1 MNQTSIIID
10 AKFSS
15 QKSCYNTL
23 NSNKNRSEGF
33 KFMVKA
39 KQQNFD
45 FIQNYQRTTHGGSL
59 SLKKRKSYRPLAT
72 NRVLHLVLKSS
83 KANPINKGKKCS
95 LLNPTNHAITKI
107 IYEEAHKY
115 KVKILGEIIL
125 NHSHA
130 HIAIK
135 VPSREAYKAFIR
147 TITAR
152 IVKYLSQ
159 ITKRNLKGF
168 FDLLPFTRVL
178 NKGENPK
185 HLKNYFDNNAQE
197 ARGLLHRK
205 KKRDH
210 IRVSNF

>member
-1 MNQTSIIID
+1 
-10 AKFSS
+10 
-15 QKSCYNTL
+15 
-23 NSNKNRSEGF
+23 
-33 KFMVKA
+33 MVKA

-45 FIQNYQRTTHGGSL
+45 FMQNYQRTTHGGSL

-83 KANPINKGKKCS
+83 QYNPINKGKKCS
-95 LLNPTNHAITKI
+95 LLNPTNHAIIKI
-107 IYEEAHKY
+107 IYEQAHKY

-135 VPSREAYKAFIR
+135 VPSRPVYKAFIR
-147 TITAR
+147 TLTAR

-178 NKGENPK
+178 NKGENLK
-185 HLKNYFDNNAQE
+185 HLKNYFNDNARE
-197 ARGLLHRK
+197 ARGMLHRK
-205 KKRDH
+205 KKQTLLADNPKKVPPQPH
-210 IRVSNF
+210 SFENLKQTRVHNSSLSG

>member
-1 MNQTSIIID
+1 
-10 AKFSS
+10 
-15 QKSCYNTL
+15 
-23 NSNKNRSEGF
+23 
-33 KFMVKA
+33 MVKA

-45 FIQNYQRTTHGGSL
+45 FMQNYQRTTHGGSL

-72 NRVLHLVLKSS
+72 NRALHLVLKSS
-83 KANPINKGKKCS
+83 KDNPINKGKKCS
-95 LLNPTNHAITKI
+95 LLNPTNYAITKI
-107 IYEEAHKY
+107 IYEQAHKY

-178 NKGENPK
+178 NKGENPQ
-185 HLKNYFDNNAQE
+185 HLRNYFDDNAQE
-197 ARGLLHRK
+197 ARGLLNRK
-205 KKRDH
+205 KKQSLLRENLEQTP
-210 IRVSNF
+210 SNPCFSSPKLSASG

>member
-1 MNQTSIIID
+1 
-10 AKFSS
+10 
-15 QKSCYNTL
+15 
-23 NSNKNRSEGF
+23 
-33 KFMVKA
+33 MVKA

-45 FIQNYQRTTHGGSL
+45 FMQNYQRTTHGGSL

-95 LLNPTNHAITKI
+95 LLNPTNQALIQI
-107 IYEEAHKY
+107 IYEQAHKY

-147 TITAR
+147 TLSAR
-152 IVKYLSQ
+152 IVNYLSQ

-178 NKGENPK
+178 NKGENPQ
-185 HLKNYFDNNAQE
+185 HLKDYFDDNAQE
-197 ARGLLHRK
+197 ARGLLNRK
-205 KKRDH
+205 KKQSLLRENLEQTP
-210 IRVSNF
+210 SNPCFSSPKLSASVDFIHT